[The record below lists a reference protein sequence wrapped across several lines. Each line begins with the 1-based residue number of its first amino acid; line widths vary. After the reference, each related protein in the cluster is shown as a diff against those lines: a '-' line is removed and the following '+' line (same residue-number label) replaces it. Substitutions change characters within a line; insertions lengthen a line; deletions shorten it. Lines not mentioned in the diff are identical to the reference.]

1 VTFYCE
7 DPTKGSSDE
16 IGKKLFKSVLFI
28 FNTEKIY
35 YELEERRK
43 KEDARKA
50 VKNEVKFNAEPD
62 MKKKEQTNIN
72 PESGNKIPIP
82 IMPMQTAVK
91 LPMPPV
97 TPLKM
102 GITEVTADERL
113 KELEKTQQ
121 EREKKFLE
129 EMMKK
134 RNSKMVAFRQSKAP
148 GGGVAI
154 VRRGEP
160 EIDFLKGL

>member
-1 VTFYCE
+1 
-7 DPTKGSSDE
+7 
-16 IGKKLFKSVLFI
+16 
-28 FNTEKIY
+28 
-35 YELEERRK
+35 
-43 KEDARKA
+43 
-50 VKNEVKFNAEPD
+50 
-62 MKKKEQTNIN
+62 MKKKESNVN
-72 PESGNKIPIP
+72 PESGNK
-82 IMPMQTAVK
+82 MPLPLQSAIK

-97 TPLKM
+97 TPLRM
-102 GITEVTADERL
+102 GITEVTAEERL

-148 GGGVAI
+148 GGVAI